1 MIKKIR
7 MPLTN
12 DLNYHFVPVVIP
24 AKQLQESKYNFG
36 GFSIV
41 DGKTQCKRMAMQQ
54 YCKVV
59 RRREQQKRI
68 MRGAF
73 EEIQP

>member
-1 MIKKIR
+1 M
-7 MPLTN
+7 
-12 DLNYHFVPVVIP
+12 VIP

-59 RRREQQKRI
+59 RRREQRKRI